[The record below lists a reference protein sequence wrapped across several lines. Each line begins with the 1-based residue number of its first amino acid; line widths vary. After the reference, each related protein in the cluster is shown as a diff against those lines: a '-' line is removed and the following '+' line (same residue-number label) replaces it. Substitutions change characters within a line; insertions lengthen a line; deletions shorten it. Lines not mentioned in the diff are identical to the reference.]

1 MAPAAVVTTGE
12 SNGYM
17 VHGKLE
23 CISEAREPQDA
34 DVVYATDSEKV
45 HLHVTDSG
53 LTQLLNSDA
62 MLLQHQ
68 HD

>member
-1 MAPAAVVTTGE
+1 MA
-12 SNGYM
+12 M

-34 DVVYATDSEKV
+34 DVVYATDSGKV